1 MANVISDIAM
11 SISMAAAAVN
21 ERRLLDAA
29 AVKAR
34 ASLILPQRFSNAIG
48 GMCRLIADGAS

>member
-34 ASLILPQRFSNAIG
+34 ASLILPQRDDE
-48 GMCRLIADGAS
+48 RRGATTQAGD